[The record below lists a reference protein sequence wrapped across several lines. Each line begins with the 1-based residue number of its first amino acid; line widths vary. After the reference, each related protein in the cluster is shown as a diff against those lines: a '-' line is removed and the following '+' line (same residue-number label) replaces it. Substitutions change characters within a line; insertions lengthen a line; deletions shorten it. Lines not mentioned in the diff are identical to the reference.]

1 MGRNNDRFMIKKYLD
16 KQQFLYQKAGEKYSK
31 ETNLVFHE
39 LSRQMILV
47 ATVFLSISAF
57 IFNVDD
63 LATILESCDK
73 YVLIV
78 GWIFFTVSIIAGIS
92 QFFIDYFY
100 FRKMA
105 KINLD
110 IRDDI
115 WNEDINENNIEE
127 KISQKQKEVKRES
140 STICIYVQIMLLLF
154 GIFSFVY
161 IASNILLTL
170 Q

>member
-1 MGRNNDRFMIKKYLD
+1 MEKNNDRVMIKKYLD
-16 KQQFLYQKAGEKYSK
+16 KQQFLYQKAGERYSK
-31 ETNLVFHE
+31 ETNFVFHE

-63 LATILESCDK
+63 LAIILESYDK
-73 YVLIV
+73 YVLIA
-78 GWIFFTVSIIAGIS
+78 GWIFFAVSIIAGIS
-92 QFFIDYFY
+92 QFFTDYFY
-100 FRKMA
+100 FREMA
-105 KINLD
+105 RINLD

-115 WNEDINENNIEE
+115 YNGDINENNIEE
-127 KISQKQKEVKRES
+127 RISQKQKEVKRES
-140 STICIYVQIMLLLF
+140 STICVYVQITFLLS